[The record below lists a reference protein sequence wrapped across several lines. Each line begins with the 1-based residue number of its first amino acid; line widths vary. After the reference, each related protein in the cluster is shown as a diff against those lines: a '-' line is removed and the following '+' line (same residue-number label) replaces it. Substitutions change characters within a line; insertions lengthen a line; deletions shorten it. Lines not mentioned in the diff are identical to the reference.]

1 MSHPLPPPKGHSI
14 FFQKYENFKE
24 ALNNNCERGEI
35 SRVFTTC
42 IMIGFL
48 SQVPIGIFQVL
59 QEEGDSP
66 PVVFNVTISNI
77 VGSLYHARNVTVRD
91 TTRGMDFY
99 DSDISTKGAFV
110 SSPIRNTFVVTF
122 TLPSL
127 KGK

>member
-1 MSHPLPPPKGHSI
+1 MPHPLPPPKGHSI
-14 FFQKYENFKE
+14 IFQKYKNFKE
-24 ALNNNCERGEI
+24 ALNNNYERGEI
-35 SRVFTTC
+35 T

-59 QEEGDSP
+59 QEESDSP

-110 SSPIRNTFVVTF
+110 SSPIRNTFEVTF